1 LLWVVDVLLSST
13 LMATTKIPGLV
24 QHVDRTL
31 NRETQYTF
39 DESFAGKEYRTA
51 MITGHRWFNYNIP
64 IDKLITM
71 ATNQGVE
78 HFFCGMAL
86 GTDQL
91 AAQILIR
98 RKLNW
103 TAVIPSADQHKL
115 WKPHQQS
122 HYKKLLEQATKRVC
136 LYNQYSP
143 GVMQA
148 RNLWMVKRS
157 DICLAVFSG
166 DPHGVEDYT
175 KGGTATTFKMALD
188 RNLLIYQYIPAES
201 RFLVIEPA
209 YQQLSL
215 SLT

>member
-1 LLWVVDVLLSST
+1 
-13 LMATTKIPGLV
+13 MAATNVFALA
-24 QHVDRTL
+24 QHVNRTL
-31 NRETQYTF
+31 THNTQHELH
-39 DESFAGKEYRTA
+39 DSEEPFASKEYHKA

-71 ATNQGVE
+71 AINQGVTE
-78 HFFCGMAL
+78 FFCGMAL
-86 GTDQL
+86 GTDQV
-91 AAQILIR
+91 AAEILVR
-98 RKLNW
+98 RQLKW
-103 TAVIPSADQHKL
+103 TAVIPCADQHEL

-122 HYKKLLEQATKRVC
+122 HNKRLLEQATKQVT
-136 LYNQYSP
+136 LYPKYSP

-148 RNLWMVKRS
+148 RNLWMIKRS

-166 DPHGVEDYT
+166 DPHGIG
-175 KGGTATTFKMALD
+175 GGTATTFKMAHD

-201 RFLVIEPA
+201 RFLVVEPA